1 MNTDLIRNKIK
12 GMMQGATQVYIN
24 YSSIKLISIQ
34 LPLLEEQ
41 QKIRGFLEVLSGI
54 TTKQLHKIDQLKERK
69 RRFTENVYLIC
80 RCNIVFIICLFQMFH
95 HHIA

>member
-1 MNTDLIRNKIK
+1 
-12 GMMQGATQVYIN
+12 QVYIN

-54 TTKQLHKIDQLKERK
+54 TTEQLHKIDQLKERK
-69 RRFTENVYLIC
+69 KAFLQKM
-80 RCNIVFIICLFQMFH
+80 FI
-95 HHIA
+95 

>member
-1 MNTDLIRNKIK
+1 
-12 GMMQGATQVYIN
+12 MMQGATQVYIN

-54 TTKQLHKIDQLKERK
+54 TTEQLHKIDQLKERK
-69 RRFTENVYLIC
+69 KAFLQKM
-80 RCNIVFIICLFQMFH
+80 FI
-95 HHIA
+95 

>member
-1 MNTDLIRNKIK
+1 
-12 GMMQGATQVYIN
+12 GATQVYIN

-54 TTKQLHKIDQLKERK
+54 TTEQLHKIDQLKERK
-69 RRFTENVYLIC
+69 KAFLQKM
-80 RCNIVFIICLFQMFH
+80 FI
-95 HHIA
+95 

>member
-1 MNTDLIRNKIK
+1 ERLIPFAENDNKFLWFLMNTDLIRNKIK

-69 RRFTENVYLIC
+69 KAFLQKM
-80 RCNIVFIICLFQMFH
+80 FI
-95 HHIA
+95 

>member
-1 MNTDLIRNKIK
+1 
-12 GMMQGATQVYIN
+12 QGATQVYIN

-54 TTKQLHKIDQLKERK
+54 TTEQLHKIDQLKERK
-69 RRFTENVYLIC
+69 KAFLQKM
-80 RCNIVFIICLFQMFH
+80 FI
-95 HHIA
+95 

>member
-1 MNTDLIRNKIK
+1 M
-12 GMMQGATQVYIN
+12 N

-54 TTKQLHKIDQLKERK
+54 TTEQLHKIDQLKERK
-69 RRFTENVYLIC
+69 KAFLQKM
-80 RCNIVFIICLFQMFH
+80 FI
-95 HHIA
+95 